1 MYSEQRAMRVK
12 RIVDKKRMY
21 VFPYLLS
28 LSLSPLSLTHS
39 LSFSLSDSCLSYKI
53 YLSHTFYFSISF
65 RLQPEERKK
74 LLSLKET
81 PSLKDNK
88 DSSRERSPSVIPSVH
103 IEDSTDGNEDGQSD
117 REASPSTIPDS
128 ELPAGPNGVDNGAIR
143 GSESAN
149 GLGVLAAS
157 GDASEG
163 GGGVFGEGGD
173 DLTEEERETVSHV
186 LVIVHYYYQ

>member
-1 MYSEQRAMRVK
+1 MGG
-12 RIVDKKRMY
+12 
-21 VFPYLLS
+21 
-28 LSLSPLSLTHS
+28 
-39 LSFSLSDSCLSYKI
+39 KI
-53 YLSHTFYFSISF
+53 YVAHTFYLSISF

-88 DSSRERSPSVIPSVH
+88 GSSRERSPSAMPSIH
-103 IEDSTDGNEDGQSD
+103 IEDSSDGNEDGLSD

-128 ELPAGPNGVDNGAIR
+128 ELPAGPNGVDDGAIR

-149 GLGVLAAS
+149 GVGVLVAS

-163 GGGVFGEGGD
+163 GGGVFGEGDD
-173 DLTEEERETVSHV
+173 DLTEEEKETVAKSC
-186 LVIVHYYYQ
+186 LCRTF